1 MHSVAFPLASTLTVS
16 PWLPFL
22 FFTKVPLPRHSLE
35 RNAHSRFDPFSSV
48 SPPHRGSLPHYP
60 SHLLALLL
68 SLLPSRIPILQR
80 LLEAAPLPT
89 SNRDDLEWT
98 LSFDAIRRYNVLCR
112 PLPCPGPEPAAPGEP
127 LVSPVARICQARDRI
142 DDPRT
147 FQGFAMVPDTAI
159 FRSRESAII
168 RPNFHLRK
176 MVLGSRLEDKEER

>member
-1 MHSVAFPLASTLTVS
+1 MVTIFIFH
-16 PWLPFL
+16 
-22 FFTKVPLPRHSLE
+22 E
-35 RNAHSRFDPFSSV
+35 
-48 SPPHRGSLPHYP
+48 GSLPSAFARTKRSLSLRSLQFRLTP
-60 SHLLALLL
+60 LTGGLCPITLPISLALLL
-68 SLLPSRIPILQR
+68 FLLPSRIPILQR

-98 LSFDAIRRYNVLCR
+98 LSFDVIRRYNVLCR
-112 PLPCPGPEPAAPGEP
+112 PLPCPGTEPAAPGEP

-147 FQGFAMVPDTAI
+147 FQGFAMVLDTAI

-176 MVLGSRLEDKEER
+176 MVRSAPGSKTKRKGEENEGRWRRKR